1 MLENSHCSQLPGS
14 EKLVPLSALIS
25 STHLTYSANKCIDG
39 ATHGLQHLCNSKKE
53 AHPWLALDYGKQAKV
68 SVEKVVLFNR
78 KDGSWA
84 RTKNVQIRLSNEL
97 PSTGKKVFSGGE
109 VLGSFKGPATRGEQ
123 VEIHSGPGWEQK
135 TGRYL
140 IIQMNFGKAPNYLN
154 LQEVYAFGISDTAP
168 STGQLLDRKSPLC
181 DHQSANK

>member
-14 EKLVPLSALIS
+14 KKLVPLSALIS

-39 ATHGLQHLCNSKKE
+39 ATEGLQHLCNSKKE
-53 AHPWLALDYGKQAKV
+53 SHPWLALDYGKLANV
-68 SVEKVVLFNR
+68 SVGKVVLFNR

-97 PSTGKKVFSGGE
+97 PSTKKQMFSGGE
-109 VLGSFKGPATRGEQ
+109 PLGTFKGPATRGEQ
-123 VEIHSGPGWEQK
+123 VEIYSGPGWEKK

-140 IIQMNFGKAPNYLN
+140 IIQMNFGKVIDFLN
-154 LQEVYAFGISDTAP
+154 LHEAFASGISHTAP
-168 STGQLLDRKSPLC
+168 SKGQLIT
-181 DHQSANK
+181 NEW